1 MKYPEILK
9 PFIILVYIVASLFLI
24 ACENQLGVQGNE
36 GQFAETAAIT
46 QGENQEVDEP
56 DGFEVNI
63 LAPNAPFTDELAA
76 QFRLKFAE
84 AGSRTIVKNFEDA
97 STMIF
102 AEVDWEEAGS
112 SSGWHLHPD
121 IALVSMAEGEI
132 EVTWDRDCV
141 PRTYT
146 AGDGWLDPGDI
157 HSAEAGSDGAKAY
170 VVFLGIP
177 DGEPATEWV
186 EPAEC

>member
-1 MKYPEILK
+1 MRMSYKSTL
-9 PFIILVYIVASLFLI
+9 SLFFALVFITTATISI
-24 ACENQLGVQGNE
+24 ACKDQVNSQNG
-36 GQFAETAAIT
+36 
-46 QGENQEVDEP
+46 EVDEP
-56 DGFEVNI
+56 DGFEVNV
-63 LAPNAPFTDELAA
+63 LAPHAPFSDELAA
-76 QFRLKFAE
+76 EFQLKFADNVNE
-84 AGSRTIVKNFEDA
+84 TITKEFSDA

-112 SSGWHLHPD
+112 SSGWHLHPG
-121 IALVSMAEGEI
+121 IALVSMTQGEI

-157 HSAEAGSDGAKAY
+157 HTAEAISDGAKAY

-177 DGEPATEWV
+177 DGEPATQWV
-186 EPAEC
+186 EPADC